1 MPSFKSP
8 TFQDRA
14 GQAASAKREALER
27 LRLRPAP
34 SEAVVA
40 KRKQSAARKAIVRAE
55 KALTKKEADELAK
68 SVKAQ
73 AVSKA
78 NLPVPTEAERKA
90 GRDARYAA
98 RKRRR

>member
-1 MPSFKSP
+1 MASFNSP

-14 GQAASAKREALER
+14 AQAATAKREALEQ
-27 LRLRPAP
+27 LHLCPVP

-40 KRKQSAARKAIVRAE
+40 ERRQSAARKAVVRAE
-55 KALTKKEADELAK
+55 KARIRKEASELAV

-73 AVSKA
+73 AAAKA
-78 NLPVPTEAERKA
+78 DLPVLTEAERKA

-98 RKRRR
+98 RKSRK

>member
-1 MPSFKSP
+1 MASFKSP

-14 GQAASAKREALER
+14 GQAASAKHQALEG

-40 KRKQSAARKAIVRAE
+40 KRKQSAERKAIVRAD
-55 KALTKKEADELAK
+55 KAKVKKEAARLAE

-73 AVSKA
+73 AEAKA
-78 NLPVPTEAERKA
+78 NVPAPTEAERKA

-98 RKRRR
+98 RKSRK

>member
-1 MPSFKSP
+1 MANFKSP

-27 LRLRPAP
+27 LRLRPLP
-34 SEAVVA
+34 TDAVVA
-40 KRKQSAARKAIVRAE
+40 ERKQSAERKAAVRAE
-55 KALTKKEADELAK
+55 KARIKKEAVQLAM

-73 AVSKA
+73 AVAEA

-98 RKRRR
+98 RKSRK